1 MAKEELVFDVKT
13 NIKSATKETKEY
25 TQTLSE
31 AQEEQK
37 NLNEQLS
44 IQKSVITDLEK
55 ELVLMEAQLK
65 ETPKTGAAGFYAL
78 QQQIEETNKELKLEK
93 IGLKEIENQID
104 ENKKSVEELEQATKD
119 SEKGFKGLSTVVKG
133 FGTALKAA
141 GIGLIVAAFAAL
153 KEALE
158 RNQKAID
165 LFNTVVTTISTTF
178 NQVVE
183 TLTDVVVWVTASTDR
198 FNGLGSVIKGIVTIA
213 ITPLKLS
220 FQAIKLAI
228 QQGQLAW
235 EQSFLGGGDEGKI
248 AELRVSIGET
258 ITDIEKTGKAAID
271 AGKNIVTNFG
281 DAVTEIGAI
290 YEKVAEGISDITIK
304 GNYEQAKATTAAN
317 KEARIAEVRL
327 QGLIEKNDKL
337 AEVQRQIRDD
347 ETKTF
352 EQRLEANKKLGEI
365 LDTQEKDMLELADKR
380 VNAAK
385 LELDANKDNID
396 LQNAY
401 QQALNDRAAVEAQ
414 IAGFRSEQL
423 VNQVSLEKELLET
436 QRELAQE
443 GLSGIEKELL
453 ELENSYK
460 LKLDMAR
467 KSGVDITA
475 ITKQYEKQKADIVQA
490 GINEQLSAYSTLATA
505 LSGLAGENKALAI
518 ASAVID
524 TYVGANKALAAGA
537 GTPLGFIQAA
547 AVIAT
552 GLANVQKIM
561 QTSVPGSTNPGSTPP
576 SIDAGTPAPQILS
589 GKFDLT
595 PTEEPQ
601 PVQAYVVTDSLTDNQ
616 NKLAYIRRRATI

>member
-1 MAKEELVFDVKT
+1 MAREELVFDVKT

-258 ITDIEKTGKAAID
+258 ITDIENTGKAAID

-423 VNQVSLEKELLET
+423 VNQVSLEKELLEI

-561 QTSVPGSTNPGSTPP
+561 QTSVPGSTNGGSTP

-589 GKFDLT
+589 GKFELT

>member
-1 MAKEELVFDVKT
+1 MAREELVFDVKT

-104 ENKKSVEELEQATKD
+104 ENKKSVEELEKATKD
-119 SEKGFKGLSTVVKG
+119 SQKGFKGLSTVVKG

-178 NQVVE
+178 NQVVQ

-258 ITDIEKTGKAAID
+258 ITDIENTGKAAID

-281 DAVTEIGAI
+281 DAVTEIGDI
-290 YEKVAEGISDITIK
+290 YAKVAEGVSKISIK
-304 GNYEQAKATTAAN
+304 GNYEQAKAN
-317 KEARIAEVRL
+317 KEAKIAEVRL

-352 EQRLEANKKLGEI
+352 ADRLEANRKLGEI
-365 LDTQEKDMLELADKR
+365 LDEQEKDMLALADKR
-380 VNAAK
+380 VEAAK
-385 LELDANKDNID
+385 LELDANKDNVD
-396 LQNAY
+396 LQVAY
-401 QQALNDRAAVEAQ
+401 QQALNDRAGVEAQ

-423 VNQVSLEKELLET
+423 TNQVSLEKELLEA

-443 GLSGIEKELL
+443 GLTGIEKELL
-453 ELENSYK
+453 ELENAYK
-460 LKLDMAR
+460 VKLEMAR
-467 KSGVDITA
+467 KSGADTTA
-475 ITKQYEKQKADIVQA
+475 ITEQYEKQKSAIVKANINAQIDAYA
-490 GINEQLSAYSTLATA
+490 GLANA
-505 LSGLAGENKALAI
+505 LIGLAGENKELAV
-518 ASAVID
+518 ASAIID
-524 TYVGANKALAAGA
+524 TFVGANKALSNAPP
-537 GTPLGFIQAA
+537 PLNYINMA

-561 QTSVPGSTNPGSTPP
+561 QTSVPGSANGGSTP
-576 SIDAGTPAPQILS
+576 SIDAGTPSPQILS
-589 GKFDLT
+589 GKFELT